1 MNAIAKVDVST
12 ALWAES
18 ERIMLAEAFVP
29 DGFRKEAER
38 TAKKLAGSGSWED
51 RYPDCL
57 RATVYAAIS
66 LGHEL
71 GLRPIV
77 ALQHLA
83 VINGRVAIHTD
94 APLALAIKTGQLAEH
109 YDWLVNYADLVDM
122 AENSKIEAV
131 RDAAAQRARIRED
144 AKGYR
149 ASIFAVRRG
158 ETWTC
163 EIFDL
168 LDAQRAG
175 LLNKAGPWQQY
186 PQRMLLH
193 RARTYCLRNA
203 FPDALCGLY
212 TKEELGSIEPEHRG
226 GGAPVTAAPTA
237 PPRSVVEQLDALAS
251 GAPASEPEIDDDWT
265 DTSELFSGENDSIE
279 HIAAQP
285 AGQPADGADALIA
298 AALDQVAEQQV
309 ESERRKAERA
319 RARDEEVLDW
329 KLLEPEWTLFCRE
342 HPDRPEKM
350 AAFSSLVST
359 TLGVPFDEAIPT
371 AANIKAIQA
380 QLRGYSA
387 PSRPAPARRGRAK
400 R

>member
-122 AENSKIEAV
+122 AETSKIEAV

-212 TKEELGSIEPEHRG
+212 TKEELGNIEPEHRG
-226 GGAPVTAAPTA
+226 GGAPVSIGA
-237 PPRSVVEQLDALAS
+237 RSVTEQLDALAG
-251 GAPASEPEIDDDWT
+251 GAPAPEPEIVVEDETPT
-265 DTSELFSGENDSIE
+265 DASDLFPDPRDSVD
-279 HIAAQP
+279 HIVV
-285 AGQPADGADALIA
+285 
-298 AALDQVAEQQV
+298 AALDEAMAARADED
-309 ESERRKAERA
+309 RRATERA
-319 RARDEEVLDW
+319 DARDTEVHDW
-329 KLLEPEWTLFCRE
+329 KLLTPQWKLLCKEFPN
-342 HPDRPEKM
+342 RPIKRFDHYVADE
-350 AAFSSLVST
+350 
-359 TLGVPFDEAIPT
+359 LGTPLKDAVPT
-371 AANIKAIQA
+371 AANVRRVQA
-380 QLRGYSA
+380 RMQRDERAWRAAREGG
-387 PSRPAPARRGRAK
+387 PS
-400 R
+400 